1 MDSIGI
7 APFISKIWKYN
18 NFYGN
23 LKQLC
28 KKCWV
33 SGSAELSLVFWRLP
47 SSLAMEKVRV
57 DSIVFSGMAEDGL
70 FSNVN
75 ISKNLGGSLPL
86 QSLGKQATEE
96 VLGGNSRAAILRV
109 RCGRKRQL
117 ILATGHLPFVY
128 GSFPL

>member
-1 MDSIGI
+1 MPVIE
-7 APFISKIWKYN
+7 
-18 NFYGN
+18 
-23 LKQLC
+23 QR
-28 KKCWV
+28 V
-33 SGSAELSLVFWRLP
+33 QRLG
-47 SSLAMEKVRV
+47 AMGYTPVIPASRRVRH
-57 DSIVFSGMAEDGL
+57 EDGL